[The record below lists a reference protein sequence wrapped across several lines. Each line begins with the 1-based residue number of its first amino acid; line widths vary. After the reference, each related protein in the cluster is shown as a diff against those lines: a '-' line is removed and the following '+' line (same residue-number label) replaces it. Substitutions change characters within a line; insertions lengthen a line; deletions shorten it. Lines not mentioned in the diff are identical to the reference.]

1 MLLICWISFE
11 FSVVILPE
19 SLKKKFTLAKIGNKE
34 CIFTDL
40 KFDCDIFV
48 VQVPDM
54 AEIQSRLAYVSCVRQ
69 LDHVK
74 NCDYCEYIRPPIDKY
89 ATLQFGRFDEI
100 AVSRTIISPIIT
112 AF

>member
-1 MLLICWISFE
+1 
-11 FSVVILPE
+11 
-19 SLKKKFTLAKIGNKE
+19 
-34 CIFTDL
+34 
-40 KFDCDIFV
+40 
-48 VQVPDM
+48 M

-100 AVSRTIISPIIT
+100 AVSWTIISFHLNDIAVSLSNFHEIDM
-112 AF
+112 